1 MKVDIRALLKAV
13 KCTLLVPPQG
23 VDNTVFAGNTYI
35 DTQGLGSVLFLLSAG
50 SLAAAIGST
59 AATTP
64 PLVEECDTSG
74 GSYTAVTGAAL
85 AAVISATDDDKMYG
99 IHVDLSKSHKRY
111 MRVQAPTA
119 GDGSASESFL
129 AITAIG
135 FPADVSPAD
144 AAGMGLAEIIEA

>member
-1 MKVDIRALLKAV
+1 MDARALLKAA
-13 KCTLLVPPQG
+13 KFTRLLSPQG
-23 VDNTVFAGNTYI
+23 VDDTAFANNTYI
-35 DTQGLGSVLFLLSAG
+35 DTQGLGSVLFLLTAG

-64 PLVEECDTSG
+64 PLVEECDTSDG
-74 GSYTAVTGAAL
+74 TYTAVADAAL
-85 AAVISATDDDKMYG
+85 AAVISATDDNKMYG

-119 GDGSASESFL
+119 GDGSGTSSFL
-129 AITAIG
+129 CINAIG
-135 FPADVSPAD
+135 FPADVSPEN